1 LFKWL
6 LVPFSILTVTGAA
19 ASLSLYEDWDSVVKL
34 QGYKKNVNDW
44 ILFVVLFGYFGSN
57 PGLIVHAL
65 GHIGACILAAVM
77 TLIGYI
83 GLGVCATYS
92 SGSPYHLGF
101 TLLFLYL
108 ACLAS
113 SLAIVSTVSE
123 TIQDFSKRSGHLYIV
138 LMIVYFLICYSYEES
153 LRNGV
158 LRSISTEY
166 YYPFLGV
173 GIAIIYLAT
182 CILSRYVIIEEFYQR
197 INISED
203 IIGMFT
209 LLLISSMMIII
220 NYICYLTSFQYSI
233 YFGVFTAILIINFI
247 AAFIIIKISY
257 RVIESNKPVDEFIEV
272 EDRVINTRLW
282 DALQDRKLYSVL
294 LGTFIIIGTT
304 QTFLK
309 NIGVIKITLHNTT
322 PSATLENAF
331 LLSQTLG
338 AILCGIFGFFFK
350 FRCNKFL
357 LGTIGAGMAILGF
370 ISILFLNCL
379 FIPTILIGTANGVW
393 WVMAP
398 IIAYGLFGPKP
409 FDAIWGSIL
418 TVNFWGMFAFGL
430 IFQLFW
436 ESRNDYLTWSIA
448 IFCVAIGFAILI
460 LQLIFRRTNEDG
472 ENTGLIHK

>member
-1 LFKWL
+1 M
-6 LVPFSILTVTGAA
+6 
-19 ASLSLYEDWDSVVKL
+19 SLYEDWDSVVKL
-34 QGYKKNVNDW
+34 QGYKRNVNDW

-65 GHIGACILAAVM
+65 GHIGAYILAAVM
-77 TLIGYI
+77 TLVGYI

-92 SGSPYHLGF
+92 NGSPYHLAF

-113 SLAIVSTVSE
+113 SIAIVSTVSE
-123 TIQDFSKRSGHLYIV
+123 TIQDFSKRSGYLYIV

-158 LRSISTEY
+158 LRSIKTEF

-173 GIAIIYLAT
+173 GVAIIYLTT
-182 CILSRYVIIEEFYQR
+182 CILSKYVIIEEFYQR

-209 LLLISSMMIII
+209 LLLISSMMIIM
-220 NYICYLTSFQYSI
+220 NYICYLTNFQYSI
-233 YFGVFTAILIINFI
+233 YFGVFTVILIINFI

-272 EDRVINTRLW
+272 EDRVVNTRLW
-282 DALQDRKLYSVL
+282 DSLQDHRLYGVL
-294 LGTFIIIGTT
+294 LGTFIIVGTT

-309 NIGVIKITLHNTT
+309 NIGVIKITLRNTT
-322 PSATLENAF
+322 PSATFENVF
-331 LLSQTLG
+331 LLSETLG
-338 AILCGIFGFFFK
+338 AILCGLFGFFFK
-350 FRCNKFL
+350 FKCNKFL
-357 LGTIGAGMAILGF
+357 LGTIGGVMAVLGF
-370 ISILFLNCL
+370 VSILIFKCL
-379 FIPTILIGTANGVW
+379 FLPTILIGAANGVW

-398 IIAYGLFGPKP
+398 IIAYSLFGPKP
-409 FDAIWGSIL
+409 FDAVWGSIL
-418 TVNFWGMFAFGL
+418 TVNFWGMFLFGL

-436 ESRNDYLTWSIA
+436 ENQSNYLTWSIS
-448 IFCVAIGFAILI
+448 IFCVAIVFAIVI
-460 LQLIFRRTNEDG
+460 LQIIFRKEKLDSET
-472 ENTGLIHK
+472 TSLMHK